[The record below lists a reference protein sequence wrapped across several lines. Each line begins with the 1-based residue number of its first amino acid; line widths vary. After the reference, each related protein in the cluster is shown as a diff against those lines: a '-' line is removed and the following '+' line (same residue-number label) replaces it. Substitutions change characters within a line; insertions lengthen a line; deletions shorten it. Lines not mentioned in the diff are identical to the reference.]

1 METAVTTQRST
12 RIGNWGRDQRGF
24 TLIEVLVSIFVL
36 VVGLVSLLGVFGI
49 AIATTQTANE
59 DMLAKQMAQQAMES
73 IYTARETANIQW
85 VQIQNVG
92 TGQVPDGIFV
102 TGLQPV
108 KQSGADGIFGTADDA
123 VASPE
128 TLTLP
133 GADGIV
139 GTPDDVNQSLTNFQR
154 SIAITAVVSNGSAVF
169 DLRTITIT
177 IQYTTPQRR
186 LPKTYVLSGFISQYR

>member
-1 METAVTTQRST
+1 VETAVTTRRSLML
-12 RIGNWGRDQRGF
+12 GNRSRNQRGF

-36 VVGLVSLLGVFGI
+36 MIGLVSLLGVFGI
-49 AIATTQTANE
+49 AIGTTQTAQE
-59 DMLAKQMAQQAMES
+59 DMIAKQLAQEAMES

-92 TGQVPDGIFV
+92 TGQIPDGIFV
-102 TGLQPV
+102 TGLQPI
-108 KQSGADGIFGTADDA
+108 KQSGADGICGTADDA
-123 VASPE
+123 AALPE

-139 GTPDDVNQSLTNFQR
+139 GTPDDVNQSLANFRR
-154 SIAITAVVSNGSAVF
+154 SIAITAVISNGGTVF

-177 IQYTTPQRR
+177 IQYTTPQRTV
-186 LPKTYVLSGFISQYR
+186 PKTYVLSGFISQYR

>member
-1 METAVTTQRST
+1 MLGNRS
-12 RIGNWGRDQRGF
+12 RDQRGF

-36 VVGLVSLLGVFGI
+36 MIGLVSLLGVFGI
-49 AIATTQTANE
+49 AIATTQTAQE
-59 DMLAKQMAQQAMES
+59 DMIAKQLAQEAMES

-102 TGLQPV
+102 TGLQPI
-108 KQSGADGIFGTADDA
+108 KQAGADGIFGTADDA
-123 VASPE
+123 AALPE

-154 SIAITAVVSNGSAVF
+154 SIAITAVISNGSTVF

-186 LPKTYVLSGFISQYR
+186 VPKTYVLSGFISQYR